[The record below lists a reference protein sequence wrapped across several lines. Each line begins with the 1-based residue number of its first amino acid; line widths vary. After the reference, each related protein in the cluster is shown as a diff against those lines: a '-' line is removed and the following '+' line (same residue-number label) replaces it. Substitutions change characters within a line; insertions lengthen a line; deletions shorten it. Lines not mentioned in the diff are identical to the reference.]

1 MRSWSTEHHADVGRE
16 ATAEV
21 EKGQIRRMPPVTKWN
36 LGLVLWAVGSLRL
49 GEIKRGFLRD
59 RRDKDIVQKERV
71 GRPRR
76 AGALMSLGSRERL
89 RSGLE
94 LA

>member
-1 MRSWSTEHHADVGRE
+1 MGSWSTEHHAGVGRE

-36 LGLVLWAVGSLRL
+36 LDLVVWAVGSLQL
-49 GEIKRGFLRD
+49 GEVKRGFLRD
-59 RRDKDIVQKERV
+59 RREKGIVKVRV

>member
-36 LGLVLWAVGSLRL
+36 LDLVPWAVGSLRL
-49 GEIKRGFLRD
+49 GEIKRGFL
-59 RRDKDIVQKERV
+59 
-71 GRPRR
+71 
-76 AGALMSLGSRERL
+76 
-89 RSGLE
+89 
-94 LA
+94 